1 MQVKTFIA
9 TMGLG
14 AAAGAAAIL
23 LIPKNSKAYRAAN
36 DAAQMLKAEVSHMAS
51 KMNQNH

>member
-9 TMGLG
+9 TVGLS

-23 LIPKNSKAYRAAN
+23 MMPKNSKAYRVAN
-36 DAAQMLKAEVSHMAS
+36 DTVQSI
-51 KMNQNH
+51 KMEAGKMMDTIGGK

>member
-9 TMGLG
+9 TVGLS

-23 LIPKNSKAYRAAN
+23 MLPRNSKAYRTADNTVQAIKN
-36 DAAQMLKAEVSHMAS
+36 ETERMIDIVKD
-51 KMNQNH
+51 K